1 MHSSS
6 LLSSNESLALVVYY
20 QCCTSYLAAFNN
32 DTIAS
37 EMVSKREVHSREHEF
52 HGAYLLPVT
61 CLAPLNVSLVAR
73 LILDRHC
80 FTASIHNVLE
90 N

>member
-20 QCCTSYLAAFNN
+20 QCCTSYLAALSMIR
-32 DTIAS
+32 IAS
-37 EMVSKREVHSREHEF
+37 EIVSHKKVLSREHKF

-61 CLAPLNVSLVAR
+61 CLATLNVSLVAR
-73 LILDRHC
+73 LVLDRHC
-80 FTASIHNVLE
+80 FTASIHDVLD